1 MKGNLI
7 NKKGTVS
14 FLSSLLAIIAGLLVG
29 LVILFITEP
38 SQALAG
44 FGTILAGGFMDGA
57 KGVGE
62 TLYFATPIIMT
73 GLSVG
78 FAYRAGLFNIGA
90 SGQFMVGAY
99 VAILVGVKCTFLPPA
114 LHWVAAV
121 LLAALAGG
129 VWGAVPGLLKAYRN
143 VNEVITCI
151 MMNYIG
157 MYSVNAMI
165 QATVYNQAKNQSMAV
180 AKTANLPNGGLSKL
194 FGTKNINIGIFIALL
209 VVVIIYIVLNKTKFG
224 YELRA
229 CGLNRDA
236 SLYAG
241 INARRTIVTVLVIG
255 GLLSGCGGAMTYL
268 SGTGK
273 YMRVVDTLAN
283 EGFTGISVA
292 FLGTL
297 NPIGILFAGLFI
309 AYITVGGQNM
319 QLYNYSPEIIN
330 IIIAVIIY
338 FGAFALIFKELF
350 RRLMDWRKR
359 A

>member
-129 VWGAVPGLLKAYRN
+129 VWGAVPG
-143 VNEVITCI
+143 C
-151 MMNYIG
+151 
-157 MYSVNAMI
+157 
-165 QATVYNQAKNQSMAV
+165 
-180 AKTANLPNGGLSKL
+180 
-194 FGTKNINIGIFIALL
+194 
-209 VVVIIYIVLNKTKFG
+209 
-224 YELRA
+224 
-229 CGLNRDA
+229 
-236 SLYAG
+236 
-241 INARRTIVTVLVIG
+241 
-255 GLLSGCGGAMTYL
+255 
-268 SGTGK
+268 
-273 YMRVVDTLAN
+273 
-283 EGFTGISVA
+283 
-292 FLGTL
+292 
-297 NPIGILFAGLFI
+297 
-309 AYITVGGQNM
+309 
-319 QLYNYSPEIIN
+319 
-330 IIIAVIIY
+330 
-338 FGAFALIFKELF
+338 
-350 RRLMDWRKR
+350 
-359 A
+359 